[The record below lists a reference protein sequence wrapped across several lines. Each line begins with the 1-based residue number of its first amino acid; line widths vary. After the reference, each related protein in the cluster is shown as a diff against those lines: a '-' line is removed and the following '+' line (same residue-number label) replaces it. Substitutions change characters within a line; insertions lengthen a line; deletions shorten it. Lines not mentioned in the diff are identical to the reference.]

1 MSFSTRTARTLVA
14 LPRTAWA
21 RSMHTPGRQ
30 IPNHPTPSTSPH
42 NPHDVHSHHQTL
54 TMPPENSHLLD
65 PEAESTSPDLAA
77 DNSVAPRASKS
88 SSIKRATQYSLP
100 PARHSPSPLSTH
112 TPKGKLIPT
121 RPPART
127 TMPHVE
133 EDKISSSHPLWKF
146 FRTTEEG
153 KFPTPLGGMGL
164 TLEELRNLP
173 KTAEEAGSGMGSLEP
188 IMENDR
194 NLKSG
199 AFGIVPHSLHFLRLT
214 SLFLFLIHLATG
226 RSWTTAELREKSFRD
241 LHILWYVLLRER
253 NVLATQREERRRL
266 GLALDGELLTKRGF
280 RVSCPV

>member
-1 MSFSTRTARTLVA
+1 MSFSTRTTRSLMA

-88 SSIKRATQYSLP
+88 SPIKRATQYSLP

-199 AFGIVPHSLHFLRLT
+199 VSAFSL
-214 SLFLFLIHLATG
+214 I
-226 RSWTTAELREKSFRD
+226 
-241 LHILWYVLLRER
+241 IL
-253 NVLATQREERRRL
+253 
-266 GLALDGELLTKRGF
+266 
-280 RVSCPV
+280 PVFSV